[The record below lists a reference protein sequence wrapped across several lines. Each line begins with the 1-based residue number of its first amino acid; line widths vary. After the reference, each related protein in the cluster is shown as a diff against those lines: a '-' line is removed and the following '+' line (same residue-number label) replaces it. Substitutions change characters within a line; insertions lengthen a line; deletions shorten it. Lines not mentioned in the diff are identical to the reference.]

1 MEDED
6 IVSDD
11 IEITKNIHNKWVKNY
26 SYLFRDND
34 LWENTAKPHKIFESE
49 KEIENVDID
58 DIIKRENELE
68 KKAIKLDKKEAALKV
83 KEESIK
89 EEMKKIEEERAKLQI
104 IIKEIQDREEA
115 ISKEEFKKSE
125 IYNLMG

>member
-11 IEITKNIHNKWVKNY
+11 IEIANNIHNKWVKKY

-34 LWENTAKPHKIFESE
+34 LWENAPKAYKKFES
-49 KEIENVDID
+49 EIENVDID

-89 EEMKKIEEERAKLQI
+89 EEMKKIEEERAKLQT